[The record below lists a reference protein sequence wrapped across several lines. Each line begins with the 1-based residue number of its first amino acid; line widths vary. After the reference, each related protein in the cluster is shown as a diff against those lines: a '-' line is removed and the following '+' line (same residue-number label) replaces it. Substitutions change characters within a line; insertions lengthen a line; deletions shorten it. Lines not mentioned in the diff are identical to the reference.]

1 MADSIRWAVSV
12 TPVEELLDGQD
23 EEHSV
28 IHSDIGKSLGGS
40 GVKDTTNMIY
50 NSSFNVTGDG
60 LASSVQPYNFGGAD
74 DDVQVL
80 FIKHLGI
87 NSDGDD
93 EDAAVYVSVDDQDSS
108 TIRIP
113 NKEVSLVLSPVKS
126 GQMSQLQDIFFYHD
140 SSIGA
145 GENVTIEILCDAP

>member
-1 MADSIRWAVSV
+1 
-12 TPVEELLDGQD
+12 
-23 EEHSV
+23 
-28 IHSDIGKSLGGS
+28 
-40 GVKDTTNMIY
+40 
-50 NSSFNVTGDG
+50 
-60 LASSVQPYNFGGAD
+60 VQPYNFGGAD

-93 EDAAVYVSVDDQDSS
+93 EDAAVYVSVDDQASS